1 VGGQYLTSK
10 VVVPAGHPVVPWAKE
25 LQEAL
30 LSNNGWQNG
39 ALAQRFID
47 IVSVRLCPATVAPYA
62 SKLKKFVAFCQREGV
77 QSVPASEHTVYE

>member
-1 VGGQYLTSK
+1 MGGQSLTST

-47 IVSVRLCPATVAPYA
+47 IVSVRLCPATVAPYT
-62 SKLKKFVAFCQREGV
+62 SKLSKFECGLLSA
-77 QSVPASEHTVYE
+77 